1 MSQPGGSQDPITI
14 LMASMI
20 QVHELFNA
28 MQKAG
33 FTEKQALYLIGQVMA
48 AAAQNNPQEKKE

>member
-1 MSQPGGSQDPITI
+1 MSQPGGSQDQLSI
-14 LMASMI
+14 LMANMI
-20 QVHELFNA
+20 RVHELFNA

-48 AAAQNNPQEKKE
+48 AAAQNNSQEKKE